1 LEQFVRAAHALSD
14 PTRVRVLHLLMQR
27 ECCVCEVM
35 DVLGVSQV
43 NASRY
48 CNTLKD
54 AGFLFMRKE
63 GRWKLYS
70 VDRNR
75 CNAALTDMMQAV
87 AATAGT
93 SELCRLDLRR
103 LASVRRRPVSEAI
116 SAPTMVQ
123 QSA

>member
-1 LEQFVRAAHALSD
+1 MDGLVKAARALGD
-14 PTRVRVLHLLMQR
+14 PTRVRVLNLLMQR

-35 DVLGVSQV
+35 DVLGISQV

-48 CNTLKD
+48 CNSLNE
-54 AGFLFMRKE
+54 AGFLAFRKE

-75 CNAALTDMMQAV
+75 CPESQRHLLHAV
-87 AATAGT
+87 AAMAAT
-93 SELCRLDLRR
+93 SELCRRDLRR
-103 LASVRRRPVSEAI
+103 LATAKRRPVSEDAG
-116 SAPTMVQ
+116 APVLAQ

>member
-1 LEQFVRAAHALSD
+1 MEQFVRTAHALSD

-27 ECCVCEVM
+27 ECCVCEVV

-54 AGFLFMRKE
+54 AGLLVMRKE

-75 CNAALTDMMQAV
+75 CSAAQRDMMQAV
-87 AATAGT
+87 AATART
-93 SELCRLDLRR
+93 SELCRLDLQR

-116 SAPTMVQ
+116 AGPTLAQ